1 MNPATKKQLIEWADI
16 HESKAFITDDPI
28 QFPHR
33 FDRRQDIEVAGLL
46 TAWIS
51 FGNRKMICNKANE
64 LLDLMNNAPFE
75 YVMSRKWES
84 DFPPTDETSF
94 YRTCPKKQIFLLF
107 EHLYKAYEN
116 NSSLEVALQNY
127 AGSPRERLCQWLGV
141 STKSPQKKMNMY
153 LRWMI
158 RRNSPVDFGIWAQM
172 DPKDLIIPLD
182 THVNRMAFEL
192 KLTDK
197 TSYSLK
203 QAIKITNALKDV
215 FPEDPCKGDFALFG
229 YGVEHSRHHNGSTS
243 K

>member
-1 MNPATKKQLIEWADI
+1 MNPTIKKQLIEWAGFY
-16 HESKAFITDDPI
+16 ESKSFILNDPI

-33 FDRRQDIEVAGLL
+33 FDQPRDIEIAGLL

-51 FGNRKMICNKANE
+51 FGNRKMICKKANE
-64 LLDLMNNAPFE
+64 LLELMKNAPFE
-75 YVMSRKWES
+75 YVMSKKWTS
-84 DFPPTDETSF
+84 DFPFDDETSF
-94 YRTCPKKQIFLLF
+94 YRTCPKKQMFRLF
-107 EHLYKAYEN
+107 EHLYQVYKN
-116 NSSLEVALQNY
+116 NSSLEVVLQNY

-141 STKSPQKKMNMY
+141 STQSPQKKLNMY

-158 RRNSPVDFGIWAQM
+158 RKNSPVDFGIWQQM
-172 DPKDLIIPLD
+172 SPKDLVIPLD